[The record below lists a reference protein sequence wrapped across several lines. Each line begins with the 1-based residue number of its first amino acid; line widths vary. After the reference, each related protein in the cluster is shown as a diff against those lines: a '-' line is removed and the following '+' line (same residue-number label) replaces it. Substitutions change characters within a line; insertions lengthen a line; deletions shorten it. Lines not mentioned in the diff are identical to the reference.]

1 MRVGFAL
8 RRVVQE
14 VRTYREKQITRRR
27 GEKQVGSVALCSAF
41 SAALREGCHTGDA
54 TRNLQTPQPLRIG
67 DMAKSSLNV
76 LGKLLGGGLGFAAG
90 GAYGALAGLT
100 LGHAIDAGWMRWRP
114 AEGVR
119 VLDPRSARVEFLFL
133 WMGHLAK
140 ADGRVSE
147 GEVVAAERLMQ
158 RLQLDAR
165 GRKMAVRAFQ
175 RGRNQALNVVDE
187 VRRFRQ
193 LLNPSREE
201 LGEMLRSL
209 ADFARNDGPMT
220 PAERGLIE
228 RLGSAF
234 GFNRE
239 SVNDQTAEH
248 GHGTAEPTLAQCYAT
263 LGLDPNVGD
272 AELTRAWRRLLARH
286 HPDKL
291 QGRGA
296 DAAALKRADART
308 RELRAAYERIVAA
321 RSERR

>member
-1 MRVGFAL
+1 
-8 RRVVQE
+8 
-14 VRTYREKQITRRR
+14 
-27 GEKQVGSVALCSAF
+27 
-41 SAALREGCHTGDA
+41 
-54 TRNLQTPQPLRIG
+54 
-67 DMAKSSLNV
+67 MAKSSLKV

-90 GAYGALAGLT
+90 GIYGAFAGLT

-114 AEGVR
+114 RDGVR
-119 VLDPRSARVEFLFL
+119 LVDPRSARVEFLFL
-133 WMGHLAK
+133 WLGHLAK

-158 RLQLDAR
+158 RLQLDHG
-165 GRKMAVRAFQ
+165 GRDMAVRAFQ
-175 RGRNQALNVVDE
+175 RGRNQALDVIDE
-187 VRRFRQ
+187 VARFRR

-209 ADFARNDGPMT
+209 AAFARNDGPMT

-239 SVNDQTAEH
+239 SVTEQIAERSASA
-248 GHGTAEPTLAQCYAT
+248 AEPTLAQCYAA
-263 LGLDPNVGD
+263 LGVAASISD
-272 AELTRAWRRLLARH
+272 ADLTRAWRRLLAQH

-291 QGRGA
+291 QGQGA
-296 DAAALKRADART
+296 DAAALRRADTRT
-308 RELRAAYERIVAA
+308 RELRAAYERIIAA

>member
-1 MRVGFAL
+1 MGKRS
-8 RRVVQE
+8 
-14 VRTYREKQITRRR
+14 
-27 GEKQVGSVALCSAF
+27 SV
-41 SAALREGCHTGDA
+41 
-54 TRNLQTPQPLRIG
+54 
-67 DMAKSSLNV
+67 NV
-76 LGKLLGGGLGFAAG
+76 IGKLLGGGLGFAAG

-100 LGHAIDAGWMRWRP
+100 LGHAIDAGWLRWRP
-114 AEGVR
+114 ADGVR
-119 VLDPRSARVEFLFL
+119 VIDPRSARVEFLFL

-165 GRKMAVRAFQ
+165 GREMAVRAIQ
-175 RGRNQALNVVDE
+175 RGRHQALDVVSE

-193 LLNPSREE
+193 LMNPARDEFA
-201 LGEMLRSL
+201 EMLRSL

-239 SVNDQTAEH
+239 SVTDQIAERAV
-248 GHGTAEPTLAQCYAT
+248 GSAEPTLAQCYAA
-263 LGLDPNVGD
+263 LGLGADVND
-272 AELTRAWRRLLARH
+272 ADLTRTWRRLLAQH

-291 QGRGA
+291 QGQGA
-296 DAAALKRADART
+296 DADALKRADART

>member
-1 MRVGFAL
+1 L
-8 RRVVQE
+8 
-14 VRTYREKQITRRR
+14 
-27 GEKQVGSVALCSAF
+27 
-41 SAALREGCHTGDA
+41 
-54 TRNLQTPQPLRIG
+54 
-67 DMAKSSLNV
+67 SLKV
-76 LGKLLGGGLGFAAG
+76 IGKLLGGGLGFAAG

-100 LGHAIDAGWMRWRP
+100 LGHAIDTGWLRWRP
-114 AEGVR
+114 ADGVR
-119 VLDPRSARVEFLFL
+119 VIDPRSARVEFLFL

-165 GRKMAVRAFQ
+165 GREMAVRAFQ
-175 RGRNQALNVVDE
+175 RGRQQALDVVGE

-193 LLNPSREE
+193 LINPTRDE

-209 ADFARNDGPMT
+209 ADFARNDGSMT

-239 SVNDQTAEH
+239 SVTDQIAERAV
-248 GHGTAEPTLAQCYAT
+248 GSAEPTLAQCYAA
-263 LGLDPNVGD
+263 LGLSAQVSD
-272 AELTRAWRRLLARH
+272 ADLTRAWRRLLAQH

-291 QGRGA
+291 QGQGA
-296 DAAALKRADART
+296 DADALKRADART